1 MKDADNDAALNDVV
15 LHRSSHVSF
24 LVPNILPVMLCFLT
38 PKEVAA
44 CYVFIYKQLK
54 NDVRL
59 FSDIFF

>member
-1 MKDADNDAALNDVV
+1 MKDADNDAALNAVV

-44 CYVFIYKQLK
+44 CYVFIYKQ
-54 NDVRL
+54 
-59 FSDIFF
+59 